1 MIDLADELC
10 PNQYPAE
17 QKYAWL
23 ADFEG
28 KVLEELIF
36 AHEDD
41 RAQAYAEID
50 RGEGQDFELIIP
62 APHAR
67 DVYVSFLLSKI
78 AEANAEIDRYNLHAA
93 AFNAAYGQF
102 CAGYGRTHR
111 SAPWKGWRF

>member
-1 MIDLADELC
+1 MAKTALRS
-10 PNQYPAE
+10 
-17 QKYAWL
+17 
-23 ADFEG
+23 
-28 KVLEELIF
+28 
-36 AHEDD
+36 HEDEHAAD
-41 RAQAYAEID
+41 YEQID
-50 RGEGQDFELIIP
+50 RNEGEDFELIIP
-62 APHAR
+62 APYAR